1 MIYASICNTNTKD
14 RGAVLKRFLSI
25 FRIDFALNLGEK
37 IVLEITENV
46 SFDWIFPLEIA
57 EHIVYIVCNLVP
69 PYK

>member
-25 FRIDFALNLGEK
+25 FRVDFALNLG
-37 IVLEITENV
+37 EITENV

-69 PYK
+69 PNK

>member
-46 SFDWIFPLEIA
+46 SFDWIFPLEITA
-57 EHIVYIVCNLVP
+57 YSLHSL
-69 PYK
+69 

>member
-25 FRIDFALNLGEK
+25 FRVDFALNLG
-37 IVLEITENV
+37 EITENV